1 MNIARC
7 PRIVLLGLM
16 SKMPVAGVVWQTIH
30 YALGFERL
38 GCEVFYVE
46 THGCTP
52 RNFIHKPDDD
62 GCAKAAA
69 FIAGVMQRFG
79 FADRWAYDPLWNDE
93 RTFGMTREQ
102 LRALYASADIVI
114 NLHGG
119 TEPREEH
126 GARLVYIE
134 TDPVELQI
142 ELYNGLP
149 RTESFL
155 APHMAFFT
163 FGENLGA
170 PDCLLPLSR
179 RFRFKPTRQPVMMEF
194 WENAAQPPAEVFT
207 TIGNWKQPYREV
219 QFRGERYQWSKHA
232 EFMKFIELPARAGQN
247 FELALSAYD
256 ATDRAFLESKGWRV
270 THGLDVS
277 TDIDRYRD
285 YIGSSRGEFTV
296 AKEQNIRL
304 RSGWFSDRSATYL
317 AAGRPVVTQD
327 TAFGNTLPTGLGLHA
342 FNTMEE
348 LCSAVESINS
358 DYARHCRVAQEIA
371 KDYFDHEVVLGGIL
385 DELGIA
391 SNRKRPQMVMPAA
404 LSLVPIERRPLR
416 LPEATLRA
424 ARNIPCIS
432 SKAGRADATIVIVT
446 FNNLAV
452 TRLCLASVLAHT
464 ENAEVIIVD
473 NASTDG
479 TPAFLRALA
488 DRDQRVNVIF
498 NDRNLGFAR
507 ANNLGLSAARGE
519 VLVLLNN
526 DTIVPPGWLPRL
538 AAHLVEGVGAV
549 GPVTNRIGN
558 EAEIETS
565 YTTYGEFLAEAERIG
580 RISPNGHKGSVF
592 DIPTLTMFCLAMR
605 RATYEK
611 IGPLDEQYSIGLL
624 EDDDY
629 SERIRAVGLRLVCAE
644 DVLVHHFG
652 QASFGALVASGEYA
666 RLLAE
671 NQRRFAAKW
680 GREWQPYKRRNGERY
695 TRDIAGLRALVD
707 AALPAHANVAVVS
720 RGDDTL
726 LQLGTRRAAHFPSDE
741 NGAFAGHYPA
751 NADAALA
758 ALDAARAKG
767 AEFLIVPASAS
778 WWLSHYGGFATHL
791 RENCG
796 VVAEDA
802 AATIFKLR
810 A

>member
-1 MNIARC
+1 MNIARR

-52 RNFIHKPDDD
+52 RNFIHKPGDD
-62 GCAKAAA
+62 GCAKAAE
-69 FIAGVMQRFG
+69 FIEGVMRRFG
-79 FADRWAYDPLWNDE
+79 LGDRWAYDPLWNDE

-102 LRALYASADIVI
+102 LRALYASADAVI

-126 GARLVYIE
+126 GQRLVYIE

-149 RTESFL
+149 RTHAFL
-155 APHMAFFT
+155 ALHCAFFT

-170 PDCLLPLSR
+170 PDCHLPLSR
-179 RFRFKPTRQPVMMEF
+179 RFRFKRTRQPVIMEF
-194 WENAAQPPAEVFT
+194 WENAALPPAETFT

-232 EFMKFIELPARAGQN
+232 EFMKFIGLPARTAQP

-256 ATDRAFLESKGWRV
+256 AGDRAFLESNRWRV

-285 YIGSSRGEFTV
+285 YIGASRGEFTV

-342 FNTMEE
+342 FNTLDEAAGAIE
-348 LCSAVESINS
+348 CINN
-358 DYARHCRVAQEIA
+358 DYTRHCRVAQEIA
-371 KDYFDHEVVLGGIL
+371 RDYFDHEVVLGDIL
-385 DELGIA
+385 GELGIA
-391 SNRKRPQMVMPAA
+391 TSRQRPAAVIPDA

-424 ARNIPCIS
+424 ARNRFYRPYRAY
-432 SKAGRADATIVIVT
+432 KACAATIIIVT
-446 FNNLAV
+446 FNNLPI

-479 TPAFLRALA
+479 THAFLRALA
-488 DRDQRVNVIF
+488 DCDQRVRVF
-498 NDRNLGFAR
+498 FSDSNLGFAR
-507 ANNLGLSAARGE
+507 ANNMGLSAARGE
-519 VLVLLNN
+519 ILVLLNN
-526 DTIVPPGWLPRL
+526 DTIVAPGWLPRL

-558 EAEIETS
+558 EAEVETS

-580 RISPNGHKGSVF
+580 PIGHRGPIF
-592 DIPTLTMFCLAMR
+592 DIPTLTMFCFAMR
-605 RATYEK
+605 RATFEN
-611 IGPLDEQYSIGLL
+611 IGPLDEQFTIGLL

-629 SERIRAVGLRLVCAE
+629 SERIRAAGLRLVCAE

-652 QASFGALVASGEYA
+652 QASFGSLVASGEYA

-671 NQRRFAAKW
+671 NQRRFADKW
-680 GREWQPYKRRNGERY
+680 GRKWQPYKRRNGERY
-695 TRDIAGLRALVD
+695 TLEIAGLRALVD
-707 AALPAHANVAVVS
+707 ANVPAHANVAVVS

-726 LQLGTRRAAHFPSDE
+726 LQLGPRHAAHFPSDE
-741 NGAFAGHYPA
+741 NGTFAGHNP
-751 NADAALA
+751 ADADEALE
-758 ALDAARAKG
+758 ALNVAKAKG
-767 AEFLIVPASAS
+767 AEFLVVPASAS
-778 WWLSHYGGFATHL
+778 WWLRHYGGFATHL

-810 A
+810 AS